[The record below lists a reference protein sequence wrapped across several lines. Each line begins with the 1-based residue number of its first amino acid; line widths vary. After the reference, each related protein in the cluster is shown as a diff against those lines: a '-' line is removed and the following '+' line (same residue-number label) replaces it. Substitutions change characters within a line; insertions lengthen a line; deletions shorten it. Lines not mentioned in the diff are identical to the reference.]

1 MGLSRFSCLVLVTW
15 VISVL
20 SWKACGDGSLVSV
33 KFVKSPLALS
43 SVSSA
48 SFAFE
53 VLVGGNGDV
62 CRNCSV
68 KCKVSWSALPLH

>member
-1 MGLSRFSCLVLVTW
+1 MGLCIFSWLVLVTW
-15 VISVL
+15 VTSVL
-20 SWKACGDGSLVSV
+20 CLKAYGDGSQVSV
-33 KFVKSPLALS
+33 KFVKAPLAFS

-48 SFAFE
+48 SFAIE

-68 KCKVSWSALPLH
+68 KCKVSWSAFPLH